1 MTNRVN
7 GGTSGTGADCR
18 DIRQLLGVY
27 VVGAIDPHER
37 PVVDQHLAS
46 CQSCRDELAGLAG
59 LPAMLGRVPA
69 TDVDRLESD
78 DALPE
83 SIEPSAEL
91 LNSLLA
97 KVAVRRR
104 RRLWRGAVGLAAAAV
119 VAAGSAAAAVQLA
132 QPATQAAQADVA
144 SATSSTTGVH
154 GVVDYTTTP
163 WGSTAMRVQV
173 SGIASGTTCEFWV
186 VGKDGRA
193 FAGQW
198 TVQNSYGDQAWY
210 PAASAS
216 PPSSVRSFLLTTMS
230 GQKLLSIP
238 AS

>member
-1 MTNRVN
+1 MTNRLN
-7 GGTSGTGADCR
+7 GENSRSAMECR
-18 DIRQLLGVY
+18 DIRHLLGVY
-27 VVGAIDPHER
+27 IVGAIEPHER
-37 PVVDQHLAS
+37 SVVDEHLAS

-59 LPAMLGRVPA
+59 LPAMLSRVPG

-83 SIEPSAEL
+83 NVEPSAEL

-97 KVAVRRR
+97 KVTVRRR

-132 QPATQAAQADVA
+132 QPVTQAAHADVA
-144 SATSSTTGVH
+144 RASSSTTGV
-154 GVVDYTTTP
+154 GAVVDYTTTP

-173 SGIASGTTCEFWV
+173 SGVASGTTCQFWV

-198 TVQNSYGDQAWY
+198 TVQDSYGSQAWY
-210 PAASAS
+210 PAAAGAG
-216 PPSSVRSFLLTTMS
+216 PSSVHSFQLTAGGKVLVTV
-230 GQKLLSIP
+230 P
-238 AS
+238 AT